1 MRGEREM
8 KNRKLSALLVAA
20 MVSAMVVLPASAT
33 ETEGKMPSVGYV
45 DGIEIMPRDMYVKED
60 TINDPDGLDLTRA
73 LNRSNGK
80 YVNFY
85 IENLGENP
93 VVATINGQKERTFE
107 PGEKGHINF
116 EVTQGIFGGDKNY
129 TFKAVAG
136 KDGGTVHI
144 HYIIYQRDVQS

>member
-1 MRGEREM
+1 M
-8 KNRKLSALLVAA
+8 KFKKVVSFLVAIVA
-20 MVSAMVVLPASAT
+20 IIVIAQVCMFNNVAYVENRNVSGDIEVNTGGLNN
-33 ETEGKMPSVGYV
+33 ETV
-45 DGIEIMPRDMYVKED
+45 IKED
-60 TINDPDGLDLTRA
+60 TINDPDGLELTRA